1 MLHGRR
7 DSRFGRLLRYGFNDP
22 AAAER
27 LLDLPELAGVRGDP
41 VLLDALGGT
50 ADPDLAL
57 LGLVRLVE
65 ALPGPEDAGGTGRD
79 GSRQALLDTLVAA
92 KPLRDRLLGVLGA
105 SEALGDHLARHPG
118 DWQSLVTYEAADLH
132 PTTPEFERALAE
144 GVRGPAGMA
153 RPRPDALRA
162 AYRRALLGI
171 AARDVCG
178 TIDVV
183 QSAAELA
190 DLATAT
196 LRAALEIAAEEQPA
210 DAARCR
216 LAVIGMGKCGG
227 RELNYVSDVDVIFV
241 AEPAADDG
249 GREGEEAKALQ
260 AATRLASRMMRIC
273 SDVTAEGT
281 IWPVDANLRPEG
293 RNGPLVRT
301 LSSHLAYYQ
310 RWAKTWE
317 FQALLKAR
325 PVAGDPELGRAY
337 VEAVEPLVW
346 QAAERENFVT
356 DVQQMRRRVVE
367 NIPVAQ
373 IERELKLGPGGLRD
387 VEFAVQLLQLVH
399 GRTDPSLR
407 SGTTLDALDALAAGG
422 YVGRADAAV
431 LDSAYRFLRSMEHRI
446 QLYKLRRTHLI
457 PEDEAEL
464 RRLGR
469 SLGFRTE
476 PVSELGK
483 EWRQHAREVRRL
495 HEKLFYRPLLDA
507 VARLEPGAARL
518 SAAAAGQRLEALG
531 YADPAGALRHLEAL
545 ASGVTRKAAIQR
557 TLLPVLL
564 GWFADSADP
573 DAGLLN
579 FRKVSDALG
588 RTPWYLRLLR
598 DEGAAAE
605 NLARVLSAG
614 RLAPDLLLRAPEA
627 VALLGDPEGLR
638 PRGRPALE
646 QEILAAVGRADGG
659 EQAVAAARGV
669 RRRELFRTAAADIIG
684 AYRNG
689 WHAGGGGLHRNGATT
704 AAPGAL
710 GGPLG
715 ATPASGLVG
724 GTAAPGSL
732 RGVSGDG
739 TVRGT
744 GGGMAAGGPGPQGGS
759 GGTARGV
766 TPGFRAPGSGPA
778 PAGRQGTGRGG
789 GGLGGVGQGAPGSG
803 SAPAGRG
810 PTGPVGGAPGAAA
823 GGSRGPAGR
832 LGSPGGQDG
841 PGGPAAAAR
850 HTAAVPVMADPDPAH
865 NNLGASVDLVGG
877 AVSDINAAT
886 LAGAL
891 RAAVR
896 DAWGETLPTRFAV
909 IGMGRF
915 GGHELGYG
923 SDADVLFVHEPRDG
937 VAEQEASRAAF
948 AVANEMRR
956 LLQLPTVDPPLHI
969 DADLRPE
976 GKSGPLVR
984 TLGSY
989 AAYYRRWSLVW
1000 ESQALLRAEPVAGD
1014 AELGRRFTEL
1024 IDPLRYPA
1032 EGLGEDAVRE
1042 IRRLKAR
1049 MESERLPRGADPT
1062 LHTKLGRGGLS
1073 DVEWTVQ
1080 LIQMRHG
1087 WAEPGLRTT
1096 RTREA
1101 LAAAHAARL
1110 IDTEDAQ
1117 ILDEAWVLATRVRNA
1132 VMLVRGRPGDT
1143 FPVGSRELA
1152 AVGRYLGYE
1161 PGHVGEMLDDYRRI
1175 TRRARAVVERLFYG
1189 G

>member
-7 DSRFGRLLRYGFNDP
+7 DSRFGRLLRYGFTDLT
-22 AAAER
+22 AAER

-41 VLLDALGGT
+41 VLLDALGAT
-50 ADPDLAL
+50 ADPDGAL
-57 LGLVRLVE
+57 RGLVRLVE
-65 ALPGPEDAGGTGRD
+65 ALPEPNGPDAPAQGAA
-79 GSRQALLDTLVAA
+79 GSRQALLDTLITA

-105 SEALGDHLARHPG
+105 SEAFGDHLARHPE
-118 DWQSLVTYEAADLH
+118 DWQSLVTYEPTDLH
-132 PTTPEFERALAE
+132 PATPEFERALTE
-144 GVRGPAGMA
+144 GVWGDQAAG

-162 AYRRALLGI
+162 AYRRSLLGI

-178 TIDVV
+178 TTDVA
-183 QSAAELA
+183 QTAAELA

-196 LRAALEIAAEEQPA
+196 LRAALAIAAEEQPQ
-210 DAARCR
+210 DAAACR

-241 AEPAADDG
+241 AEPESG
-249 GREGEEAKALQ
+249 TEEARGLR
-260 AATRLASRMMRIC
+260 AATRLAARMMRIC
-273 SDVTAEGT
+273 SDATAEGT

-293 RNGPLVRT
+293 RNGPLVRS

-325 PVAGDPELGRAY
+325 PVAGDPELGQAY
-337 VEAVEPLVW
+337 VDAVEPLVW
-346 QAAERENFVT
+346 QAADRENFVP

-367 NIPVAQ
+367 NIPAAQ

-399 GRTDPSLR
+399 GRTDSSLR
-407 SGTTLDALDALAAGG
+407 SGTTLDALAALAAGG
-422 YVGRADAAV
+422 YVGRADAAA
-431 LDSAYRFLRSMEHRI
+431 LDSAYRFLRTLEHRL
-446 QLYKLRRTHLI
+446 QLYRLRRTHLM
-457 PEDEAEL
+457 PEEEAEL

-469 SLGFRTE
+469 SLGFRAE
-476 PVSELGK
+476 PVTELGK
-483 EWRQHAREVRRL
+483 EWRRHAREVRRL

-507 VARLEPGAARL
+507 VAQLEPGATRL
-518 SAAAAGQRLEALG
+518 SAKAAGQRLEALG
-531 YADPAGALRHLEAL
+531 YADPASALRHLEAL
-545 ASGVTRKAAIQR
+545 ASGVSRKAAIQR

-588 RTPWYLRLLR
+588 KTPWYLRLLR

-605 NLARVLSAG
+605 NLARVLSTG

-638 PRGRPALE
+638 PRGRAALE
-646 QEILAAVGRADGG
+646 QEILAAVGRAESG

-684 AYRNG
+684 AYRATVP
-689 WHAGGGGLHRNGATT
+689 AGTPSESPRFS
-704 AAPGAL
+704 AP
-710 GGPLG
+710 
-715 ATPASGLVG
+715 S
-724 GTAAPGSL
+724 
-732 RGVSGDG
+732 G
-739 TVRGT
+739 TVPPPHPEPGRL
-744 GGGMAAGGPGPQGGS
+744 AADP
-759 GGTARGV
+759 TR
-766 TPGFRAPGSGPA
+766 TPVDPA
-778 PAGRQGTGRGG
+778 HED
-789 GGLGGVGQGAPGSG
+789 L
-803 SAPAGRG
+803 
-810 PTGPVGGAPGAAA
+810 GAAA
-823 GGSRGPAGR
+823 
-832 LGSPGGQDG
+832 
-841 PGGPAAAAR
+841 
-850 HTAAVPVMADPDPAH
+850 
-865 NNLGASVDLVGG
+865 DLVGG

-891 RAAVR
+891 RAAV
-896 DAWGETLPTRFAV
+896 AWGASRSSGASAGGGRGEELPTRFAV

-923 SDADVLFVHEPRDG
+923 SDADVLFVHEPREG
-937 VAEQEASRAAF
+937 VDEQEAARAAF

-956 LLQLPTVDPPLHI
+956 LLQLPTADPPLLI

-984 TLGSY
+984 TLASY
-989 AAYYRRWSLVW
+989 AAYYRRWSLTW

-1014 AELGRRFTEL
+1014 PELGARFIEL

-1032 EGLGEDAVRE
+1032 DGLSEDAVRE

-1049 MESERLPRGADPT
+1049 METERLPRGADPT
-1062 LHTKLGRGGLS
+1062 THTKLGRGGLS

-1080 LIQMRHG
+1080 LLQMRHG
-1087 WAEPGLRTT
+1087 HAEPGLRTT
-1096 RTREA
+1096 RTRQA

-1110 IDTEDAQ
+1110 IDTDDAQ
-1117 ILDEAWVLATRVRNA
+1117 ILDDAWVLATRVRNA

-1143 FPVGSRELA
+1143 FPGESRELA

-1161 PGHVGEMLDDYRRI
+1161 PGHVGEMLDDYRRA
-1175 TRRARAVVERLFYG
+1175 TRRARAVVERLFYDYPS
-1189 G
+1189 